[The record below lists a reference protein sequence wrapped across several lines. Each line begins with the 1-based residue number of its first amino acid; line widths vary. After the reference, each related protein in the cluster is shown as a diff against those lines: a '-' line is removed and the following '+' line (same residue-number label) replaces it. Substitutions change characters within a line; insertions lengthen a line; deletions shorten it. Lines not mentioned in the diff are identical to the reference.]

1 MVMRYHW
8 GLGIGHT
15 YAHDS
20 RVSLHGS
27 QAQDNIPHHD
37 RDSLGSLN
45 QPNHTSELEN
55 ITGTFFTVCTLL
67 PVTYSMNQRLRT
79 VNLRLTLALMI
90 QNTVWTI
97 ERMRTWGHLAMAIM
111 TMAIIVKNRMMRHF
125 SLYTTCTM
133 KPPEWIDLD
142 RFEIYPSRFEP
153 TLLLVL
159 Y

>member
-20 RVSLHGS
+20 RVSLHGP

-37 RDSLGSLN
+37 SDSLGSFN
-45 QPNHTSELEN
+45 QPQAQNHTSELEN
-55 ITGTFFTVCTLL
+55 ITGTFFTVCILL
-67 PVTYSMNQRLRT
+67 PVTYLMNQRLRT
-79 VNLRLTLALMI
+79 VTLRLTLALM

-111 TMAIIVKNRMMRHF
+111 AMAIIVKNRMMRHF
-125 SLYTTCTM
+125 SLSTTCTM
-133 KPPEWIDLD
+133 KPLEWIDLD
-142 RFEIYPSRFEP
+142 QF
-153 TLLLVL
+153 
-159 Y
+159 